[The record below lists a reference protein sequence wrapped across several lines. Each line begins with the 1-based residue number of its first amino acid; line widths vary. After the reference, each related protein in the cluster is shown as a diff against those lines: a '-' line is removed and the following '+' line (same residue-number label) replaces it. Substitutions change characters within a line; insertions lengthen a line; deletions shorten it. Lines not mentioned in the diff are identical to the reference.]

1 MPTESG
7 VGENDAVDSETLG
20 RPAATSA
27 SLGWSGVFVDM
38 PKELNQS
45 NRLPVAVEGIEA
57 TRVAMQRLGRT
68 ILMLEDDDVFSEI
81 VGEILTGYGF
91 NVIRVI
97 NGAEGLKKILVQDFD
112 VILCDM
118 VMPGFPGDMFYTAVG
133 RTKPHLQKRFIFMTG
148 HEGNR
153 KIDAFIRR
161 VRGVILLK
169 PLQFHELMARM
180 DLVLSQNPPANPAEA
195 V

>member
-1 MPTESG
+1 
-7 VGENDAVDSETLG
+7 
-20 RPAATSA
+20 
-27 SLGWSGVFVDM
+27 
-38 PKELNQS
+38 
-45 NRLPVAVEGIEA
+45 
-57 TRVAMQRLGRT
+57 MQRLGRT
-68 ILMLEDDDVFSEI
+68 ILMLEDDDAFSEI
-81 VGEILTGYGF
+81 VGEILIGYGF
-91 NVIRVI
+91 NVIRVS

-148 HEGNR
+148 YEGNR

-169 PLQFHELMARM
+169 PLQFHELMARI